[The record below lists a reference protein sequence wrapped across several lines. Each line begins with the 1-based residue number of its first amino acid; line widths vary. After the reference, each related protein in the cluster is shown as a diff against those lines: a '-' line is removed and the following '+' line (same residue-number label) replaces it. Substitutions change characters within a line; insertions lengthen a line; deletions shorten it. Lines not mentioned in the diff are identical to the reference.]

1 MSNNESIFRIEKRL
15 KELFGEKKTS
25 ELKAMMDADGAIMTG
40 SFVLRGICNL
50 NWSETDID
58 IVLSNQI
65 RESALKNWLSSNC
78 RQPQIDVDT
87 FLYGDRMCRRGIIT
101 HATKYPFYNTH
112 PVIVGSN
119 TMLAGE
125 AFSVEVIEVAFPR
138 DKLHE
143 FVVKN
148 FDFDICKNVY
158 SIVDGV
164 AELFVHNMDAIQ
176 KRNCKFEF
184 GGNCI
189 TSMERKVKYERR
201 GFRVDC
207 SQKSLLNNI
216 ITHQK
221 RTKDDSNAR
230 DFKWILTTT
239 DDIEKIGNQTVVCM
253 NQLLDKTRLD
263 SDYLK
268 DFSEIVHFVSK
279 RAMQTCLSCS
289 FSQIGFTHFHIR
301 GGFHIGNNGAEN
313 CELIF
318 VSRYEELCAWNT
330 IIDLCIAFHSLY
342 LPSYVLVWI
351 AEFLPAFRN
360 KKNEEFFS
368 HFEVVRLVQNVN
380 EKFRHQ
386 RIEKAKKLK

>member
-1 MSNNESIFRIEKRL
+1 MFSVEE
-15 KELFGEKKTS
+15 
-25 ELKAMMDADGAIMTG
+25 
-40 SFVLRGICNL
+40 
-50 NWSETDID
+50 
-58 IVLSNQI
+58 
-65 RESALKNWLSSNC
+65 
-78 RQPQIDVDT
+78 
-87 FLYGDRMCRRGIIT
+87 
-101 HATKYPFYNTH
+101 
-112 PVIVGSN
+112 
-119 TMLAGE
+119 
-125 AFSVEVIEVAFPR
+125 FSVEVIEVAFPR
-138 DKLHE
+138 DNLHE

-158 SIVDGV
+158 NVVDGV

-207 SQKSLLNNI
+207 SQKSLLNSI
-216 ITHQK
+216 VTHQK

-230 DFKWILTTT
+230 DFKWVLTTT
-239 DDIEKIGNQTVVCM
+239 DNLEKIGDQTVVCI
-253 NQLLDKTRLD
+253 NQCLDKTHLN

-268 DFSEIVHFVSK
+268 DLSDIVKYLSK
-279 RAMQTCLSCS
+279 RLLEKCIGCS
-289 FSQIGFTHFHIR
+289 FSQIGFTHFHLR
-301 GGFHIGNNGAEN
+301 GGFSITNNGAEE
-313 CELIF
+313 CELII

-330 IIDLCIAFHSLY
+330 IVDLCVAFHSLF

-368 HFEVVRLVQNVN
+368 HLEVVRLVQNVN